1 MKIYFYLFFVFLNL
15 NAELVLEI
23 TESSDNPYRIA
34 IHNFDGQAS
43 ISNEMSAIIKADL
56 QRTGEFSVLSSDDLL
71 TEEVYQEE
79 LNYKNYRLLG
89 VDYILKGKIN
99 SKDRVNITVSY
110 DIYDSVKE
118 KKIRSSKIYGIPNKT
133 RQLAHYVSDGI
144 YEEITGLKG
153 VSSTKMLY
161 VSEGLV
167 GSAKVYKLMLADADG
182 MNEQTL
188 LKSNSAII
196 SPSWSP
202 DSKEIAYV

>member
-1 MKIYFYLFFVFLNL
+1 MKKILYLFFVFLNL

-43 ISNEMSAIIKADL
+43 ISNEISAIIKADL

-118 KKIRSSKIYGIPNKT
+118 RKIRSSKIYGITNKT
-133 RQLAHYVSDGI
+133 RQLAH
-144 YEEITGLKG
+144 
-153 VSSTKMLY
+153 
-161 VSEGLV
+161 
-167 GSAKVYKLMLADADG
+167 
-182 MNEQTL
+182 
-188 LKSNSAII
+188 
-196 SPSWSP
+196 
-202 DSKEIAYV
+202 

>member
-1 MKIYFYLFFVFLNL
+1 MKKILYLFFVFLNL

-34 IHNFDGQAS
+34 IHDFDGQTL
-43 ISNEMSAIIKADL
+43 ISNEISSIIKADL
-56 QRTGEFSVLSSDDLL
+56 QRTGEFSVLSSNELL
-71 TEEVYQEE
+71 AEETYQGE

-89 VDYILKGKIN
+89 VDYILKGMIN
-99 SKDRVNITVSY
+99 SKDEMNTTVSY

-153 VSSTKMLY
+153 VASTINIRIGKPICGAAKPIPFAPY
-161 VSEGLV
+161 IVSNIFSNKDSNAGYSLSILFPNFLKT
-167 GSAKVYKLMLADADG
+167 GS
-182 MNEQTL
+182 
-188 LKSNSAII
+188 
-196 SPSWSP
+196 P
-202 DSKEIAYV
+202 